1 MRKACIAS
9 CGRESLD
16 RLQIVGVGSP
26 HNLWR
31 LVEYE
36 TFTEELHWSCT
47 GTTLVLYW
55 HWFGAGRSKKEDQGR
70 LAPKV
75 SLDS

>member
-1 MRKACIAS
+1 MRKACIAP

-36 TFTEELHWSCT
+36 TFIEEVHWPCT
-47 GTTLVLYW
+47 CTTLVLYW
-55 HWFGAGRSKKEDQGR
+55 HCFGAGRLKKEDQGSSR
-70 LAPKV
+70 AKGKLR
-75 SLDS
+75 

>member
-1 MRKACIAS
+1 MRKACIAPY
-9 CGRESLD
+9 GRESLD
-16 RLQIVGVGSP
+16 RLQIVGIGS

-36 TFTEELHWSCT
+36 TFIEELHWCCT

-55 HWFGAGRSKKEDQGR
+55 HWFGAGRSKKEEQGSSR
-70 LAPKV
+70 AKGKLR
-75 SLDS
+75 